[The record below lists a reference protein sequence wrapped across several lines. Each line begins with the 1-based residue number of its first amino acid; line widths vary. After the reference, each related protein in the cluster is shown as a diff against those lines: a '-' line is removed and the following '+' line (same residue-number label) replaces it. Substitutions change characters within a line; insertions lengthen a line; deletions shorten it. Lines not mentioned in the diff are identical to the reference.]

1 LEGNDLSRGPIAVA
15 EGFYL
20 SHVVYHLHRRGVL
33 ERLRSPASASALAA
47 ECGYDAGRLGP
58 LLEFVVQRTDILV
71 HSSAG
76 AYRLNPQYE
85 AYVRLGFHLDKFIG
99 AYGPLVTD
107 LDSTLRPGARVG
119 AVEDELAKAF
129 GGVGMDAVG
138 AQAEVIR
145 QWEVSSLLDLGCG
158 TGTLLIEL
166 ARRDGDFRG
175 WGVDRNAAMCELAVS
190 RVREAGLSDVVRIL
204 SRDVRELSP
213 GDLVVDGSGGGVD
226 ALHGRSLLNEF
237 FGSGPAEAAGVVAD
251 LRRRFPGRLFFV
263 SDYYGKLGALERV
276 DAAYA
281 HTLVHDVAQVL
292 SGQGVPP
299 PDLEGWAAV
308 YAAGGAELLHAYE
321 GEGDGIAAFIHVLRL

>member
-1 LEGNDLSRGPIAVA
+1 LEGNDLSRGATAVA

-20 SHVVYHLHRRGVL
+20 SHVVFHLHRHGML
-33 ERLRSPASASALAA
+33 ERLRSPATAPALAA
-47 ECGYDAGRLGP
+47 EYGYDARRLGP

-71 HSSAG
+71 HDDG
-76 AYRLNPQYE
+76 AYRLNPHYE

-107 LDSTLRPGARVG
+107 LESTLRPGAGAG

-129 GGVGMDAVG
+129 AGVGTDAVG

-145 QWEVSSLLDLGCG
+145 QWDVGSLLDLGCG
-158 TGTLLIEL
+158 TGALLIEL
-166 ARRDGDFRG
+166 ARHDAGFRG
-175 WGVDRNAAMCELAVS
+175 CGVDRNAAMCEVAAE
-190 RVREAGLSDVVRIL
+190 RVRQAGLSDVVRI
-204 SRDVRELSP
+204 RCCDVRELDAA
-213 GDLVVDGSGGGVD
+213 DLAEAGGEGRVE

-237 FGSGPAEAAGVVAD
+237 FGDGPAEAAAVVAD
-251 LRRRFPGRLFFV
+251 LRRRFPGRLMFV
-263 SDYYGKLGALERV
+263 SDYYGKLGAHERV
-276 DAAYA
+276 DPVYA

-308 YAAGGAELLHAYE
+308 YAAAGAVLLHAYE